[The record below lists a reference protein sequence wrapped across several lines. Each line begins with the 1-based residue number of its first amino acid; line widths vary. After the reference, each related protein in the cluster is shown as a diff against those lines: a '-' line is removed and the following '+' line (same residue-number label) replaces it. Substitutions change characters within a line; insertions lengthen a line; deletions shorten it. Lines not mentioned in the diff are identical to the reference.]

1 MISITELLSH
11 DEVPVAEAAQ
21 RAVQLKQRL
30 DAGSITQE
38 EYEELAKDIVNI
50 ESIKDS
56 MDTVERQIF
65 FQQALDVIKIFLGL
79 LK

>member
-1 MISITELLSH
+1 MMTITELLS
-11 DEVPVAEAAQ
+11 DEEVPVAEAAQ

-30 DAGSITQE
+30 DAGSITQD
-38 EYEELAKDIVNI
+38 EYDELAQDIVNI

-56 MDTVERQIF
+56 MDSVERQIK
-65 FQQALDVIKIFLGL
+65 FQQALDIIKMFLGL